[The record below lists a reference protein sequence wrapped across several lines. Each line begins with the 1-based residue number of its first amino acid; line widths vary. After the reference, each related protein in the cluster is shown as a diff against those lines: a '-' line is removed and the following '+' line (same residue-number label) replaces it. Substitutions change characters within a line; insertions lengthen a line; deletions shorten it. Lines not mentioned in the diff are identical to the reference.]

1 VGGGTNRSAIVATR
15 KILTVIGARPQ
26 FVKAAVVSRA
36 IADHV
41 SLEETILHTGQHFD
55 TNMSA
60 VFFDELGIPQPA
72 YHLAIGGGSH
82 GQNTGRMIEAIEA
95 TLMESRPDMVMV
107 YGDTDST
114 LAGAIAA
121 SKLNIPIAH
130 VEAGLRSFNRRM
142 PEEINRI
149 VTDHVSDLLFA
160 PSQTA
165 VANLAHEG
173 IAGIKVKL
181 VGDVMFDAVK
191 VFTSIA
197 REKSSILKTLNVEPG
212 NYVLVTLHRKENTDD
227 ATRLSEI
234 LTGLSTSDH
243 PVILPLHPR
252 TRRRIAEHALAP
264 SPHIR
269 IVDPVGYLDMM
280 LLEAHARV
288 IATDSGGVQKEA
300 YFHGVPCVTMRD
312 ETEWVELLE
321 IGANRLAGANATK
334 IAEAIAHPGV
344 NPSVRSI
351 YGDGTAS
358 LKIAEIIAGHG

>member
-1 VGGGTNRSAIVATR
+1 
-15 KILTVIGARPQ
+15 
-26 FVKAAVVSRA
+26 
-36 IADHV
+36 
-41 SLEETILHTGQHFD
+41 
-55 TNMSA
+55 
-60 VFFDELGIPQPA
+60 
-72 YHLAIGGGSH
+72 
-82 GQNTGRMIEAIEA
+82 
-95 TLMESRPDMVMV
+95 
-107 YGDTDST
+107 
-114 LAGAIAA
+114 
-121 SKLNIPIAH
+121 
-130 VEAGLRSFNRRM
+130 
-142 PEEINRI
+142 
-149 VTDHVSDLLFA
+149 
-160 PSQTA
+160 
-165 VANLAHEG
+165 
-173 IAGIKVKL
+173 
-181 VGDVMFDAVK
+181 
-191 VFTSIA
+191 
-197 REKSSILKTLNVEPG
+197 LNVEPG